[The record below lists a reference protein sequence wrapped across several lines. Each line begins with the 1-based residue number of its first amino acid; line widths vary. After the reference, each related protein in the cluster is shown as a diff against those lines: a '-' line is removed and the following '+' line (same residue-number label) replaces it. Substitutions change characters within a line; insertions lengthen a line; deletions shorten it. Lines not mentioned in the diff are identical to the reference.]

1 MPNMQLHGR
10 LTLKKMTPETQAK
23 GEEFIQA
30 LIDEG
35 HGYESMKA
43 GFLVSMA
50 TKGLAMG
57 NGVISEAARILKMH
71 RNALSKI
78 VNSFKLKATALG
90 K

>member
-23 GEEFIQA
+23 GEQFIQA

-50 TKGLAMG
+50 TSALAKS
-57 NGVISEAARILKMH
+57 NGVIAEAAKLLQMH

-78 VNSFKLKATALG
+78 VNAFKLKATALG